1 MSGFKAIMEQSR
13 KTGVRR
19 RLVTRCQSALKVA
32 VLPLLMCVSVN
43 TLSGCASSQQA
54 SILDGETMA
63 IVAKNQSAG
72 AGDVKSI
79 GNNFRT
85 ASKVGAT
92 GGAIASLLFWPVC
105 PGCVVLPA
113 FVGATA
119 GGLVGAST
127 DALRMFPPKTSE
139 QLTAVVI
146 RTLDR
151 RDFHTELHNG
161 LIEAVPPAHQIAV
174 AAADVIVHA
183 ELNPIELIEKN
194 KSMLA
199 LRMTATLIVDWQTAD
214 RNPSIQSKRYQYTT
228 IEMPMD
234 YWIRDGGA
242 TFDSGLSDCLNGL
255 VEMMGWDLAPDRR

>member
-1 MSGFKAIMEQSR
+1 
-13 KTGVRR
+13 
-19 RLVTRCQSALKVA
+19 
-32 VLPLLMCVSVN
+32 
-43 TLSGCASSQQA
+43 
-54 SILDGETMA
+54 
-63 IVAKNQSAG
+63 
-72 AGDVKSI
+72 
-79 GNNFRT
+79 
-85 ASKVGAT
+85 
-92 GGAIASLLFWPVC
+92 
-105 PGCVVLPA
+105 VVLPA

-151 RDFHTELHNG
+151 RDFHTELHDG

-199 LRMTATLIVDWQTAD
+199 LRMTATLTVDWQTPD
-214 RNPSIQSKRYQYTT
+214 RKPSIQSKRYQYTT